1 MWTIL
6 VLFVLWILS
15 LQFYLPAP
23 VVIILFAALVSG
35 ATVTISFALAR
46 RKAAA
51 AVANSAVA
59 KQDAAGKFLNQRL

>member
-15 LQFYLPAP
+15 MQFYLPAP
-23 VVIILFAALVSG
+23 VVVILFAALIAG

-46 RKAAA
+46 RRAAA
-51 AVANSAVA
+51 IAER
-59 KQDAAGKFLNQRL
+59 DAAGEFLKRRG